1 MLSQKL
7 HTFIESVFNDEILID
22 GTIASSIKEVI
33 QSPFCKNT
41 YYIYHILLDEKYL
54 ED

>member
-22 GTIASSIKEVI
+22 GTVASSIKEVVSI
-33 QSPFCKNT
+33 IFCNIT
-41 YYIYHILLDEKYL
+41 YCVFFSDEKYL
-54 ED
+54 EN